1 MSSWI
6 HTFQDTWL
14 CGYRKKKKQ
23 IVKLMELKNNY
34 TWGGNVQ
41 LCGHCKMSL
50 GILHSNVGVD
60 TNLFHLLC
68 VFILQVP
75 HLKAHSKV

>member
-1 MSSWI
+1 
-6 HTFQDTWL
+6 
-14 CGYRKKKKQ
+14 
-23 IVKLMELKNNY
+23 MELKNNY